1 MSTPPPPAGAPRRPA
16 SPAIQ
21 GSWALLVGIGL
32 LMLGNGLQGSL
43 LGVRATQE
51 GFGSSLIG
59 LIMSGFFVG
68 FLLGSVWAPRAVRT
82 VGHVRTFA
90 ALASLASVSI
100 LAHALLV
107 DPLVW
112 GVMRFV
118 TGFCY
123 AGIFVVAESWL
134 NDRTSNAN
142 RGQLLAVY
150 MATIFLGMGGG
161 QLMLNLADPGGAD
174 LFIAVSALISLAVLP
189 ILLSA
194 SPAPEA
200 KAPRPVSLA
209 RLYRVSPLGTFGT
222 FAAGIVNGTI
232 FGMGAVY
239 ARETGLSVADT
250 SLFMGALIAGAA
262 ALQWPIG
269 KLSDLFDRRNV
280 ITLVTLAAAATA
292 LLAGQ
297 AGSAAGP
304 WLFLAAA
311 VLGGFSLTI
320 HSLCIAYTHDY
331 LDPAEMV
338 AASSGLVLVL
348 GAGSILGPL
357 AVGPVIG
364 TLGPSGFF
372 WWLALVHLGLAAF
385 ALWRMTRRAPQPSE
399 EQGSFMPAPTQT
411 GSLAPALAP
420 EEAGAPS
427 TAGEAEPRPREADA
441 PADPPEGA

>member
-1 MSTPPPPAGAPRRPA
+1 M
-16 SPAIQ
+16 
-21 GSWALLVGIGL
+21 
-32 LMLGNGLQGSL
+32 
-43 LGVRATQE
+43 
-51 GFGSSLIG
+51 
-59 LIMSGFFVG
+59 
-68 FLLGSVWAPRAVRT
+68 
-82 VGHVRTFA
+82 
-90 ALASLASVSI
+90 
-100 LAHALLV
+100 
-107 DPLVW
+107 
-112 GVMRFV
+112 
-118 TGFCY
+118 
-123 AGIFVVAESWL
+123 
-134 NDRTSNAN
+134 
-142 RGQLLAVY
+142 
-150 MATIFLGMGGG
+150 
-161 QLMLNLADPGGAD
+161 
-174 LFIAVSALISLAVLP
+174 
-189 ILLSA
+189 
-194 SPAPEA
+194 
-200 KAPRPVSLA
+200 
-209 RLYRVSPLGTFGT
+209 
-222 FAAGIVNGTI
+222 
-232 FGMGAVY
+232 
-239 ARETGLSVADT
+239 
-250 SLFMGALIAGAA
+250 
-262 ALQWPIG
+262 
-269 KLSDLFDRRNV
+269 
-280 ITLVTLAAAATA
+280 TLAAAATA

-441 PADPPEGA
+441 PADPPEGGVTRARRQRFCVRSRRCFWRFQSRFLMSSRLSAFFLPRARPRLSFAMPRSLK